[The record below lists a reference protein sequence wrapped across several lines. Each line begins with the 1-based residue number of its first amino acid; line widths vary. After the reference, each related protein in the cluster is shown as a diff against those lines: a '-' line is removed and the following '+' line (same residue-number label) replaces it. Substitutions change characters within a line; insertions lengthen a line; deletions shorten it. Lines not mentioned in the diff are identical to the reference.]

1 MRSSSFLLFV
11 SKRAVREVL
20 SNGSVALTN
29 NLFFPESSKP

>member
-11 SKRAVREVL
+11 SKRAGEVL

-29 NLFFPESSKP
+29 NLFFPESGKP